1 MKFKVLDNFIFVLMF
16 FICQQ
21 DKLRVPVIEGLGFAN
36 GARFREQ
43 RRWAIHTLSSFGFG
57 RNLMEKAILEEL
69 IDLRAKI
76 EANIQKDSGAVT
88 DIHLPISE
96 SVANVLSA
104 IVFGERLGGDP
115 EFERMRSQIDTF
127 MNTITSKFVPIF
139 FAPYVPVMPLIQF

>member
-1 MKFKVLDNFIFVLMF
+1 MF

-57 RNLMEKAILEEL
+57 KNLMEKVILEEL

-76 EANIQKDSGAVT
+76 EANIQKVQKDSGAGT
-88 DIHLPISE
+88 DIHVPISE
-96 SVANVLSA
+96 SVANVLSS
-104 IVFGERLGGDP
+104 IVFGERLAGDP
-115 EFERMRSQIDTF
+115 EFERMRSQIGTL
-127 MNTITSKFVPIF
+127 MSTITSKFVPIF
-139 FAPYVPVMPLIQF
+139 FAPYVPVMPPV